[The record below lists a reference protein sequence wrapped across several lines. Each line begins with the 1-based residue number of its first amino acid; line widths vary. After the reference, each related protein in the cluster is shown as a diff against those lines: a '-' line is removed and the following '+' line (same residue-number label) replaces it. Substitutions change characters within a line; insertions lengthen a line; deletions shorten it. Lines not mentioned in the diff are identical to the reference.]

1 MRRISDLAA
10 WSSSLLSCCPQIQA
24 HRTLVDVQVVFG
36 EIAAHR
42 CCLQPRPG
50 KSDVAVRS

>member
-10 WSSSLLSCCPQIQA
+10 SSRSVLSCCPQIQVL
-24 HRTLVDVQVVFG
+24 RTLVDVQMVFG

-42 CCLQPRPG
+42 CFLQPRPG